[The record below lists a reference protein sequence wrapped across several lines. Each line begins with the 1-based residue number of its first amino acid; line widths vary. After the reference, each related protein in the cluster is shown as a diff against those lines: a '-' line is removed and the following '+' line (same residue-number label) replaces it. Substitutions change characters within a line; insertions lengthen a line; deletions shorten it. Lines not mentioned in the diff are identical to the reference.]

1 MATTS
6 ENRPNPV
13 NHAMLMGLE
22 VGIWFAINFMIGAQQ
37 MQHPSLWLLSWM
49 VSLYVIYGIYRAA
62 QHYKRFE
69 CGDKITFGQAYSY
82 IMWLFL
88 CASLVAA
95 IIRFAYLQ
103 WLDTAYLSKV
113 FESSISFVDQLVA
126 AGAEGAESFNKEE
139 FASSLQYILTPV
151 RFSVYYSMYDM
162 LIGMLLGLV
171 MAPFVVRRKA
181 RFIYP
186 FGGNP
191 EDNNSDNS
199 DCD

>member
-1 MATTS
+1 MTTAP

-22 VGIWFAINFMIGAQQ
+22 LGIWFAINFMIGAQQ
-37 MQHPSLWLLSWM
+37 LQHPSLWLLSSM
-49 VSLYVIYGIYRAA
+49 VTVYVGYGIYRAA

-69 CGDKITFGQAYSY
+69 CSDKITFGQTYSY

-103 WLDTAYLSKV
+103 WLDTAYLSRV
-113 FESSISFVDQLVA
+113 YEWSLTFLEQLAA
-126 AGAEGAESFNKEE
+126 AGAEGAEAFNKDEV
-139 FASSLQYILTPV
+139 APSLQYLLTPI

-162 LIGMLLGLV
+162 FVGAFVGLV
-171 MAPFVVRRKA
+171 MSPFVVRRKP
-181 RFIYP
+181 RFFYP
-186 FGGNP
+186 FGGNQK
-191 EDNNSDNS
+191 DDKSDNP